1 MENEMTVYEPEKDL
15 SMARPPN
22 IVLEEAKTAAKALGD
37 ILSKKKKPVIM
48 NGEQYLEFED
58 WQTVGRFYGITA
70 KEDEDA
76 EIVEI
81 GGAIGFKASSVAL
94 RSDGAV
100 ISRATAYCMN
110 DEQNWKTKPLFQL
123 ASMAQ
128 TRANSKALRN
138 VLAWVVVL
146 AGYKPT
152 PAEEMEGVD
161 GKGTLKEPQ
170 KKNGEKEVKD
180 PNAPATEAQTKA
192 LHSILGH
199 LKITDDFAKHSKVS
213 QILGLQSVIESFSKL
228 TKGQASA
235 SIEAL
240 QKEAQEKK

>member
-1 MENEMTVYEPEKDL
+1 MENELTVYEAEKDL

-76 EIVEI
+76 QIVEI

-152 PAEEMEGVD
+152 PAEEMEGV
-161 GKGTLKEPQ
+161 
-170 KKNGEKEVKD
+170 
-180 PNAPATEAQTKA
+180 TER
-192 LHSILGH
+192 
-199 LKITDDFAKHSKVS
+199 
-213 QILGLQSVIESFSKL
+213 
-228 TKGQASA
+228 
-235 SIEAL
+235 EA
-240 QKEAQEKK
+240 